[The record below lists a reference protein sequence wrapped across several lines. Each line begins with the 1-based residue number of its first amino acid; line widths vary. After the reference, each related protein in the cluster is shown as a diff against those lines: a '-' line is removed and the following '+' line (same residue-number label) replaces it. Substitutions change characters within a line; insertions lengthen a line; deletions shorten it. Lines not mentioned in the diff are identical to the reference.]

1 MPEHLV
7 SSDQVAVSYIAL
19 RARVIDLLRSTPE
32 SSGNIVVPCTPEW
45 TIRQLAAHLVG
56 VPEDVLAGRMEGV
69 ASDAWTHAQVERYG
83 DLTLTE
89 LADLF
94 ESSAPK
100 IDAIIHNFPQ
110 PIISQ
115 FVMDAVTHE
124 QDMRRAL
131 GIHGHLSGP
140 VAEHTIDRLISTIPI
155 VIGKRAST
163 PDGQSVV
170 IDITADPVLGG
181 VRRHIICTVV
191 NGRAALIDIEPEAP
205 LCRLTMD
212 TQTFLTLATGR
223 RKAGEATHPIEYAGD
238 LIHGHKIVA
247 SMNMMI

>member
-69 ASDAWTHAQVERYG
+69 TTDAWTHAQVERYG

-100 IDAIIHNFPQ
+100 IDSIIHNFPQ

-124 QDMRRAL
+124 QDMRSAL
-131 GIHGHLSGP
+131 GVPGGRDSKAIEVGVGFFLNLFEANDPLLFDALLNTRVSQWD
-140 VAEHTIDRLISTIPI
+140 VLR
-155 VIGKRAST
+155 
-163 PDGQSVV
+163 SV
-170 IDITADPVLGG
+170 
-181 VRRHIICTVV
+181 
-191 NGRAALIDIEPEAP
+191 
-205 LCRLTMD
+205 
-212 TQTFLTLATGR
+212 TGR
-223 RKAGEATHPIEYAGD
+223 RTVEQMNALGLDGEAIA
-238 LIHGHKIVA
+238 LQIA
-247 SMNMMI
+247 SLPFAIPTEAVE

>member
-1 MPEHLV
+1 MPGQLV
-7 SSDQVAVSYIAL
+7 PIDQVAVSYIAL

-56 VPEDVLAGRMEGV
+56 VPEDVLAGRMQGV
-69 ASDAWTHAQVERYG
+69 ASDAWTQAQVVLFG
-83 DLTLTE
+83 HLTLKE

-124 QDMRRAL
+124 QDMRSAL
-131 GIHGHLSGP
+131 GVPGGRDSKAVEVGVGFFLN
-140 VAEHTIDRLISTIPI
+140 LIEVSDPPLFDVLVNTF
-155 VIGKRAST
+155 ASKW
-163 PDGQSVV
+163 D
-170 IDITADPVLGG
+170 VL
-181 VRRHIICTVV
+181 RS
-191 NGRAALIDIEPEAP
+191 L
-205 LCRLTMD
+205 
-212 TQTFLTLATGR
+212 TGR
-223 RKAGEATHPIEYAGD
+223 RTVEQMNALGLDGEAIALHFPGSPFTLPTEA
-238 LIHGHKIVA
+238 VE
-247 SMNMMI
+247 

>member
-1 MPEHLV
+1 MSGQLV
-7 SSDQVAVSYIAL
+7 PIDQVAISYVAL

-32 SSGNIVVPCTPEW
+32 SSGNIMVPCTPEW

-56 VPEDVLAGRMEGV
+56 VPEDVLAGCMEGV
-69 ASDAWTHAQVERYG
+69 TTDAWTHAQVERYG

-124 QDMRRAL
+124 QDMRSAL
-131 GIHGHLSGP
+131 GVPGGRDSKAIEVGVGFFLNLFETNDPPLFDALVNTRVSQWD
-140 VAEHTIDRLISTIPI
+140 VLR
-155 VIGKRAST
+155 
-163 PDGQSVV
+163 SV
-170 IDITADPVLGG
+170 
-181 VRRHIICTVV
+181 
-191 NGRAALIDIEPEAP
+191 
-205 LCRLTMD
+205 
-212 TQTFLTLATGR
+212 TGR
-223 RKAGEATHPIEYAGD
+223 RTVEQMNALGLDGEAIAVQ
-238 LIHGHKIVA
+238 IA
-247 SMNMMI
+247 SLPFTLPTEAVE

>member
-1 MPEHLV
+1 MPGQLV
-7 SSDQVAVSYIAL
+7 PIDQVAVSYIAL

-32 SSGNIVVPCTPEW
+32 SSGNVVVPCTPEW

-69 ASDAWTHAQVERYG
+69 ASDAWTQAQVVLFG

-94 ESSAPK
+94 EASAPK

-124 QDMRRAL
+124 QDMRSAL
-131 GIHGHLSGP
+131 GVPGGRDSKAVEVGVGFFLN
-140 VAEHTIDRLISTIPI
+140 LIEVSDPPLFTELTNTS
-155 VIGKRAST
+155 ASQW
-163 PDGQSVV
+163 D
-170 IDITADPVLGG
+170 VL
-181 VRRHIICTVV
+181 RS
-191 NGRAALIDIEPEAP
+191 L
-205 LCRLTMD
+205 
-212 TQTFLTLATGR
+212 TGR
-223 RKAGEATHPIEYAGD
+223 RTVEQMNALGLDGEAIALHFPGSPFTLPTEA
-238 LIHGHKIVA
+238 VE
-247 SMNMMI
+247 

>member
-1 MPEHLV
+1 MPGQLV
-7 SSDQVAVSYIAL
+7 PIDQVAVSYIAL
-19 RARVIDLLRSTPE
+19 RAQVIDLLRSTPE

-83 DLTLTE
+83 DLTLKE

-124 QDMRRAL
+124 QDMRSAL
-131 GIHGHLSGP
+131 GVPGGRDSKAIEVGIGFFLNLIEVSDPPLFDVLVNTSASKWDVLRSLSGRRT
-140 VAEHTIDRLISTIPI
+140 VEQMNA
-155 VIGKRAST
+155 
-163 PDGQSVV
+163 
-170 IDITADPVLGG
+170 LG
-181 VRRHIICTVV
+181 
-191 NGRAALIDIEPEAP
+191 LD
-205 LCRLTMD
+205 
-212 TQTFLTLATGR
+212 
-223 RKAGEATHPIEYAGD
+223 GEAIALHFPGSPFTLPTEA
-238 LIHGHKIVA
+238 VE
-247 SMNMMI
+247 

>member
-1 MPEHLV
+1 MPGQLV
-7 SSDQVAVSYIAL
+7 PIDQVAVSYIAL

-45 TIRQLAAHLVG
+45 TVRQLAAHLVG

-83 DLTLTE
+83 DLTLKE

-124 QDMRRAL
+124 QDMRSAL
-131 GIHGHLSGP
+131 GVPGGRDSKAVEVGVGFFLN
-140 VAEHTIDRLISTIPI
+140 LIEVSDPPLFDVLVDTS
-155 VIGKRAST
+155 ASKW
-163 PDGQSVV
+163 D
-170 IDITADPVLGG
+170 VL
-181 VRRHIICTVV
+181 RS
-191 NGRAALIDIEPEAP
+191 L
-205 LCRLTMD
+205 
-212 TQTFLTLATGR
+212 TGR
-223 RKAGEATHPIEYAGD
+223 RTVEQMNALGLDGEAIALHFPGSPFTLPTEA
-238 LIHGHKIVA
+238 VE
-247 SMNMMI
+247 

>member
-69 ASDAWTHAQVERYG
+69 TTDAWTHAQVERYG

-100 IDAIIHNFPQ
+100 IDSIIHNFPQ

-124 QDMRRAL
+124 QDMRSAL
-131 GIHGHLSGP
+131 GVPGGRDSKAIEVGVGFFLNLFEANDPLLFDALLNTRVSQWD
-140 VAEHTIDRLISTIPI
+140 VL
-155 VIGKRAST
+155 RA
-163 PDGQSVV
+163 V
-170 IDITADPVLGG
+170 
-181 VRRHIICTVV
+181 
-191 NGRAALIDIEPEAP
+191 
-205 LCRLTMD
+205 
-212 TQTFLTLATGR
+212 TGR
-223 RKAGEATHPIEYAGD
+223 RTVEQMNALGLDGEAIA
-238 LIHGHKIVA
+238 LQIA
-247 SMNMMI
+247 SLPFAIPTEAVE

>member
-1 MPEHLV
+1 MSGQLV
-7 SSDQVAVSYIAL
+7 PIDQVAISYVAL

-69 ASDAWTHAQVERYG
+69 ATDAWTHAQVERYG

-124 QDMRRAL
+124 QDMRSAL
-131 GIHGHLSGP
+131 GVPGGRDSKAIEVGVGFFLNLFEANDPPLFEALLNTRVSQWD
-140 VAEHTIDRLISTIPI
+140 VLR
-155 VIGKRAST
+155 
-163 PDGQSVV
+163 SV
-170 IDITADPVLGG
+170 
-181 VRRHIICTVV
+181 
-191 NGRAALIDIEPEAP
+191 
-205 LCRLTMD
+205 
-212 TQTFLTLATGR
+212 TGR
-223 RKAGEATHPIEYAGD
+223 RTVEQMNALGLDGEAIALQIAG
-238 LIHGHKIVA
+238 LPFTLPTEAVE
-247 SMNMMI
+247 